1 MKKLFLAVSALIFL
15 LASCGPRI
23 VYKKHIDIERI
34 TWNRFDVKTF
44 KVDIKD
50 ISAAY
55 DFYIAIRHH
64 TEVPLNALE
73 VSFILYTPSGEMR
86 ISEHE
91 IILRDKEG
99 KLLGEGMG
107 DLWDIEYPA
116 RMGFEFTEAGTCTVE
131 ISSAMSKADLPGI
144 MQVGLIVRKGS
155 PGP

>member
-1 MKKLFLAVSALIFL
+1 MKKLFLAAAVLIFML
-15 LASCGPRI
+15 TSCGHRKI
-23 VYKKHIDIERI
+23 YEEHFDIERI

-44 KVDIKD
+44 NIDIKD

-64 TEVPLNALE
+64 TEVPLKSLE

-91 IILRDKEG
+91 ILLRDKEG
-99 KLLGEGMG
+99 NLLGEGVG

-116 RMGFEFTEAGTCTVE
+116 RKGFVFTEAGTCTVE

-155 PGP
+155 P